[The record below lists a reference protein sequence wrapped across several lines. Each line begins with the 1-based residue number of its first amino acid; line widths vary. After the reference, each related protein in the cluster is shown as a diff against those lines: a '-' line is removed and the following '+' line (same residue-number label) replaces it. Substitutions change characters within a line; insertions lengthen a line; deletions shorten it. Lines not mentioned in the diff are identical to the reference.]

1 MSGIRVALRVR
12 PLNSREQGTA
22 HCLVHEEGSS
32 LQYVGRDPPPCA
44 HFSFDRVSAAAAA
57 AAAAASAACLRPR
70 LLLLEPLAFGVVAW
84 PMRLCEAWL
93 PDTCPRC
100 WARPPRKQTP
110 LRQALPPEPERSL

>member
-1 MSGIRVALRVR
+1 MSGISVALRVR
-12 PLNSREQGTA
+12 PLNSREQGTSA
-22 HCLVHEEGSS
+22 CLVHQEGSS

-57 AAAAASAACLRPR
+57 AAVARAAR
-70 LLLLEPLAFGVVAW
+70 LLEPPASGDVAW
-84 PMRLCEAWL
+84 PMRLCEASL

-110 LRQALPPEPERSL
+110 LRQALPPEPERFL